1 MTEFT
6 VRQSRWRWQQT
17 MGLVAVAIGTS
28 RVLPAQATTP
38 PPLARLVGEWIFEMD
53 GDAQPQRVRLE
64 LAGDSL
70 RGNVYGTAFTARLNG
85 RQLSFPVG
93 DFRWRATVR
102 GDTLLGWL
110 GMGTADSSRWTGTRV
125 VVPALARRLVV
136 APIRFPRAFASQG
149 EPVAR
154 LYPGDTVQTSTLDA
168 GGWGPG
174 AFGDRANKRAM
185 GGNPLI
191 GPFVI
196 EGTVPGD
203 VLVVRLHR
211 VQLNRDWAFSGTSL
225 MESAI
230 EPNYAVDRKEVM
242 ADNKWILDRTTN
254 TARLKDPSPALR
266 EYRVPVRPFL
276 GVVGVAPGGEWVP
289 SSRESGDF
297 GGNMENARLGEGA
310 TVLLPVSSTGAYLYI
325 GDGHAAQGDGELT
338 GDAMETSLDVTFSVD
353 VIRWGFQTITRAEDD
368 EFVMSLG
375 VGGSTDQAL
384 RRATSDMAR
393 WLEKRFEIT
402 STDAALLMGFS
413 LSYSV
418 PDIVPPGFGVT
429 ARMPKRVLAAL
440 RIRSPK

>member
-1 MTEFT
+1 
-6 VRQSRWRWQQT
+6 
-17 MGLVAVAIGTS
+17 
-28 RVLPAQATTP
+28 
-38 PPLARLVGEWIFEMD
+38 
-53 GDAQPQRVRLE
+53 
-64 LAGDSL
+64 
-70 RGNVYGTAFTARLNG
+70 
-85 RQLSFPVG
+85 
-93 DFRWRATVR
+93 
-102 GDTLLGWL
+102 
-110 GMGTADSSRWTGTRV
+110 
-125 VVPALARRLVV
+125 
-136 APIRFPRAFASQG
+136 
-149 EPVAR
+149 
-154 LYPGDTVQTSTLDA
+154 
-168 GGWGPG
+168 
-174 AFGDRANKRAM
+174 
-185 GGNPLI
+185 
-191 GPFVI
+191 
-196 EGTVPGD
+196 
-203 VLVVRLHR
+203 

-418 PDIVPPGFGVT
+418 TDIVPPAFGVT

-440 RIRSPK
+440 RVRSPK